1 MANYQLTTIFLAK
14 YQLTVNTIRTL
25 KYRCRHGRLGKSDY
39 KPLILRLKRKAS
51 TSLGPGSALVGGGG
65 GGGEGDEE
73 GKKWAWARK
82 PNRGANREVVWEGEI
97 KE

>member
-65 GGGEGDEE
+65 GGGAKGR
-73 GKKWAWARK
+73 KKEK
-82 PNRGANREVVWEGEI
+82 NGRGRENQIGERA
-97 KE
+97 ER